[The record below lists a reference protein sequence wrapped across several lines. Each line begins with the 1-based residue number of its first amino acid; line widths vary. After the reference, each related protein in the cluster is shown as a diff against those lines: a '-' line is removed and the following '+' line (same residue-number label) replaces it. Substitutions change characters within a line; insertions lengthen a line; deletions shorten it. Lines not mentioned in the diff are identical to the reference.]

1 MTYLLDTSALLAH
14 YREEAGAAEVQA
26 LFENDDASIAIASIT
41 ITEFSRR
48 MTALGSAPEEAL
60 ASLENYGRIF
70 SAIVP
75 IDGRIARQAV
85 FLGLEAQRR
94 IPLADALI
102 AAAAQSLNAVLVHRD
117 PHFQAL
123 RAKAV
128 KLQSI

>member
-70 SAIVP
+70 CAIVP

-85 FLGLEAQRR
+85 FLGLEAQGR
-94 IPLADALI
+94 IPLADTLI

-117 PHFQAL
+117 PHFEAL
-123 RAKAV
+123 RPESV